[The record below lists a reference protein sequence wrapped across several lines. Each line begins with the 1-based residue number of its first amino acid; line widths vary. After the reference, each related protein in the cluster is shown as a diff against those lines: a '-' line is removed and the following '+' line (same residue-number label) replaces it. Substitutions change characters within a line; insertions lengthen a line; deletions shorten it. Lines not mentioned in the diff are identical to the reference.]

1 MLVENKI
8 HRLPVIDPETGNAL
22 FILTHKKILRYVY
35 NHVRCSCNQLSLSFL
50 ISLICI
56 LGHSNIVFAF
66 PLGNGKSASGP
77 FSRDVRDIQSEK
89 FEIKWLKY

>member
-35 NHVRCSCNQLSLSFL
+35 NHVRYSYSQSLLSVF
-50 ISLICI
+50 ICLICTS
-56 LGHSNIVFAF
+56 GHSNIVFEF
-66 PLGNGKSASGP
+66 PLVNGKSATATILYCYSP
-77 FSRDVRDIQSEK
+77 MFNCPK
-89 FEIKWLKY
+89 AL